1 MIGYLKGKILE
12 KNLQSVLLLVQ
23 DIGYEVY
30 ISEKVYYQLGEVND
44 EVAFLIYTSVR
55 EDAIE
60 LFGFIDPLDKK
71 LFLNLISVSGI
82 GAKSAI
88 QILGKTDSFALV
100 QAIVKSDVIY
110 LTKLPGVGKKTANRM
125 IVELADKLEKEYDL
139 ADNENKPLAVSSPN
153 SMSEVLT
160 DVIDGLKG
168 LGYTEK
174 EIMPIIDQIEVKD
187 GSMEMIFKLVLSKLA
202 KGR

>member
-139 ADNENKPLAVSSPN
+139 SDKENKPLAVSSPN

-160 DVIDGLKG
+160 DVIEGLKG

>member
-100 QAIVKSDVIY
+100 QAIVKSDIIY

-139 ADNENKPLAVSSPN
+139 VDKENKPLAVSSPN

-160 DVIDGLKG
+160 DVIEGLKG

>member
-44 EVAFLIYTSVR
+44 EVVFLIYTSVR

-139 ADNENKPLAVSSPN
+139 ADKENKPLAVSSPN

-160 DVIDGLKG
+160 DVIEGLKG

>member
-60 LFGFIDPLDKK
+60 LFGFIDPLDKN

-88 QILGKTDSFALV
+88 QILGKTDSFVLV

-139 ADNENKPLAVSSPN
+139 ADKENKPLAVSSPN

-160 DVIDGLKG
+160 DVIEGLKG

>member
-139 ADNENKPLAVSSPN
+139 ADKENKPLAVSSPN

-160 DVIDGLKG
+160 DVIEGLKG

>member
-1 MIGYLKGKILE
+1 MIGYFKGKILE

-139 ADNENKPLAVSSPN
+139 ADKENKPLAVSSPN

>member
-139 ADNENKPLAVSSPN
+139 ADKENKPLAVSSPN